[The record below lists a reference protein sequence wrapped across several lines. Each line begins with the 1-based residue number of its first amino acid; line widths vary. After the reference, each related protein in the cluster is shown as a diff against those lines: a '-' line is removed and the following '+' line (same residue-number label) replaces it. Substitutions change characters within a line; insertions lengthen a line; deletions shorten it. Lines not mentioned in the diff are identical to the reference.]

1 MTTHTLLQ
9 IALRSAAVG
18 YVSLLILFPL
28 AAIAH
33 QSFLG
38 GIDHFIEDIST
49 PQASSAL
56 LLTLEAAFLTTVI
69 NAIFGT
75 LSAIVLVRYEFPGRW
90 FLNALVDLPFA
101 IPTL

>member
-1 MTTHTLLQ
+1 MTTHALLQ
-9 IALRSAAVG
+9 LALRSAAVG

-33 QSFLG
+33 QSFVG
-38 GIDHFIEDIST
+38 GIGHFIQDIAT

-56 LLTLEAAFLTTVI
+56 ALTLEAAFITTVI
-69 NAIFGT
+69 NALFGT

-90 FLNALVDLPFA
+90 
-101 IPTL
+101 